1 MRLLLFLF
9 AVNCTLSVQAQRVML
24 FEKLTSSQSERVYE
38 GELLRFR
45 MEGDKFW
52 QEGFIREMRPDIQA
66 LVINDRFI
74 LLDEIDAVHRGS
86 TLASGIGYSL
96 VTFGAGWS
104 VFAALGYATDK
115 DPTTS
120 YSVDD
125 AMVTVTSV
133 GVGYLLIK
141 LLGQRKFRTGKYKR
155 LRIVDLDF

>member
-1 MRLLLFLF
+1 MRLTLFLF
-9 AVNCTLSVQAQRVML
+9 AVLGCLSLPAQRVML
-24 FEKLTSSQSERVYE
+24 FEKLTSSQSDRVYE
-38 GELLRFR
+38 GEPLRFR
-45 MEGDKFW
+45 MKEDDFW

-74 LLDEIDAVHRGS
+74 LLDEIDAVYRGN
-86 TLASGIGYSL
+86 TFASGVGYSL

-125 AMVTVTSV
+125 ALVTATSV
-133 GVGYLLIK
+133 GIGYLLIK
-141 LLGQRKFRTGKYKR
+141 VLGQRKFRTGKFKR
-155 LRIVDLDF
+155 LRIVDLEF